1 MHQKISHLTN
11 AEMQERNDK
20 GLPFWHT
27 LWSGHNILKFIVI
40 RLTQRSLKHTHDN
53 NQKWKYGNHTRGT
66 EHWWSGVWIS
76 HHLLSQLHWR
86 RWFKI
91 RLCEI
96 YKYRYYIF
104 SPNCTVLWF
113 RCRRTTEVYVDYIS
127 DWNSIWTNEEDKI
140 HIWDM
145 RHCILG
151 KSKSG
156 QMPKYRTLPEI
167 WNGCQ
172 PANRPLILS
181 GVVFS
186 PWL

>member
-1 MHQKISHLTN
+1 
-11 AEMQERNDK
+11 MQERNGN
-20 GLPFWHT
+20 GLAFWHT
-27 LWSGHNILKFIVI
+27 LWTRRSYFFWIVI
-40 RLTQRSLKHTHDN
+40 RLTQCSLERTHDS
-53 NQKWKYGNHTRGT
+53 NQKWKYGNYTRGA

-76 HHLLSQLHWR
+76 HHLLSQSHWMIGDLK
-86 RWFKI
+86 FGYAKFTNTDI
-91 RLCEI
+91 TF
-96 YKYRYYIF
+96 F

-151 KSKSG
+151 KSKPG